1 MAKKELVID
10 SAKGTN
16 PGTVNQ
22 WTPLTNANEFIGG
35 ILTPPLTASTNI
47 GALVSGIPS
56 AFARVDL
63 FHNAIKNGKEDQ
75 KTAGTKNLNTYYI
88 ELLNEWKGMIAA
100 LALDYASF
108 EVRKIDLAYSD
119 GKDISATSNLYEPK
133 GAFGNMLLE
142 RRQRWRPVGRDV
154 PEQTPPFINM
164 IKYRGGVVGATSP
177 ETLVFTSSG
186 YGIDTGRDNLPWVN
200 NGRFTDP

>member
-119 GKDISATSNLYEPK
+119 GKTYRPPPICMSRKVRLAICCLNGVSAGVRWAGMCRSK
-133 GAFGNMLLE
+133 
-142 RRQRWRPVGRDV
+142 RRL
-154 PEQTPPFINM
+154 
-164 IKYRGGVVGATSP
+164 S
-177 ETLVFTSSG
+177 
-186 YGIDTGRDNLPWVN
+186 
-200 NGRFTDP
+200 